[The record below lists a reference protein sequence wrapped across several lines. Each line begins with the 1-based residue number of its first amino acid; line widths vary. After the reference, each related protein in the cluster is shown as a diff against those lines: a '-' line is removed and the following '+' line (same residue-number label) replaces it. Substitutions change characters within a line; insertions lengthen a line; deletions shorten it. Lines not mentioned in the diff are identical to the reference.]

1 MKVLVI
7 SDASDT
13 SEFGRKVKEGL
24 KGFLQENNHSVTVY
38 EVQTEDMHNC
48 VGCFGCWI
56 KTPGECVFKD
66 ISSDI
71 NKAYIGSDVAIF
83 ASPVRY
89 GCYTPA
95 VRRALDRMIPNILP
109 FFKKI
114 KGEQHH
120 APRYKKYPAYIAF
133 GYGEDVTKEEAET
146 FRSLGEANA
155 LNLQAKKSGTYISRS
170 ESDVTDSLNSLC
182 QYLKEWEQG

>member
-13 SEFGRKVKEGL
+13 SQLGRKVKEEL
-24 KGFLQENNHSVTVY
+24 KGYLNKYNHSITTFD
-38 EVQTEDMHNC
+38 VQTEDMHNC

-71 NKAYIGSDVAIF
+71 NKAYIGSDIAIF
-83 ASPVRY
+83 VSPVRY

-95 VRRALDRMIPNILP
+95 IRRTLDRMIPNILP

-120 APRYKKYPAYIAF
+120 APRYKKYPGFIAF
-133 GYGEDVTKEEAET
+133 GYGEDITKEEAET
-146 FRSLGEANA
+146 FQSLCKANA
-155 LNLQAKKSGTYISRS
+155 LNLQAKKSGTYISRR
-170 ESDVTDSLNSLC
+170 ESDVTDRLNSLC
-182 QYLKEWEQG
+182 SYLKECEQ

>member
-7 SDASDT
+7 CDALDT
-13 SEFGRKVKEGL
+13 SQLGRKVKEEL
-24 KGFLQENNHSVTVY
+24 KKYLEKDKHSVATF
-38 EVQTEDMHNC
+38 EIQTEDMHHC
-48 VGCFGCWI
+48 IGCFGCWV

-71 NKAYIGSDVAIF
+71 NKAYIGSDIAIF

-95 VRRALDRMIPNILP
+95 IRRTLDRMIPNILP

-120 APRYKKYPAYIAF
+120 APRYKKYPGYIAF
-133 GYGEDVTKEEAET
+133 GYGEDITKEEAET
-146 FRSLGEANA
+146 FHSLCKANA
-155 LNLQAKKSGTYISRS
+155 LNLQAKKAATYISRS
-170 ESDVTDSLNSLC
+170 ESDVTDRLISLC
-182 QYLKEWEQG
+182 NYLKECEQ